1 MYESFASL
9 MADEKKTGLPIW
21 KLIQKEDCAE
31 NGTSEAQSWEDMKR
45 MFTAMQEEDRD
56 YSPER
61 FSNSG
66 LVGDEAGRMH
76 TYREKG
82 NTISGPFMSLV
93 MERALKVADSNACMR
108 RIVASPTAGSCG
120 VVPAVFLTIQEDR
133 HFTDEQMIQALYVA
147 GGIGGI
153 IASRATLAGA
163 EGGCQAEV
171 GAASA
176 MAAGALVCLLG
187 GGGEAAANAAALAL
201 KNLLGLACD
210 PVAGLVEVPCV
221 KRNVVGAVNAVSAAE
236 MTMAGIASRIPPDE
250 VIDAM
255 RSIGKRM
262 DAGIR
267 ETGTG
272 GLAGTPTAQMIRKRI
287 AGNRPDAKDG
297 QA

>member
-9 MADEKKTGLPIW
+9 AADENKTNLPLW

-31 NGTSEAQSWEDMKR
+31 NGTDEEQCWEEMAGMYAAMK
-45 MFTAMQEEDRD
+45 EEDQD
-56 YSPER
+56 YSPKR

-76 TYREKG
+76 EYRKNG

-93 MERALKVADSNACMR
+93 MERALKIADSNACMK

-120 VVPAVFLTIQEDR
+120 VVPSVLLTIQEDR
-133 HFTDEQMIQALYVA
+133 KFTDEQMIQSLFVA

-153 IASRATLAGA
+153 IAARATLAGA
-163 EGGCQAEV
+163 EGGCQAEI

-176 MAAGALVCLLG
+176 MAAGALVSLFG
-187 GGGEAAANAAALAL
+187 GRCESVANAAALAL

-221 KRNVVGAVNAVSAAE
+221 KRNVIGAVNAIAAAE

-250 VIDAM
+250 VVDAM
-255 RSIGKRM
+255 RSIGRHM

-272 GLAGTPTAQMIRKRI
+272 GLAAAPTAQKIKKRI
-287 AGNRPDAKDG
+287 AGSRPHPAG
-297 QA
+297 NAQ

>member
-1 MYESFASL
+1 MYDSFARL
-9 MADEKKTGLPIW
+9 CADEREKNRPLW
-21 KLIQKEDCAE
+21 ELIRSEDCAE
-31 NGTSEAQSWEDMKR
+31 NGQSLSDSWQEMERMYAAMK
-45 MFTAMQEEDRD
+45 EEDRD
-56 YSPER
+56 YNPGR
-61 FSNSG
+61 LSNSG

-76 TYREKG
+76 AYRTAG
-82 NTISGPFMSLV
+82 STISGPFMSLV
-93 MERALKVADSNACMR
+93 MERALKIADSNACMR

-120 VVPAVFLTIQEDR
+120 VVPAVLLSIQEARDIPDR
-133 HFTDEQMIQALYVA
+133 KIVQALYVA

-176 MAAGALVCLLG
+176 MAAGALVSLMG
-187 GGGEAAANAAALAL
+187 GRAQQTANAAALAL

-221 KRNVVGAVNAVSAAE
+221 KRNVIGAVNAISAAD

-255 RSIGKRM
+255 RTIGKRM
-262 DAGIR
+262 DPGIR

-272 GLAGTPTAQMIRKRI
+272 GLAGTPTAVRIREQII
-287 AGNRPDAKDG
+287 AAK
-297 QA
+297 QEK

>member
-1 MYESFASL
+1 MYDSFARL
-9 MADEKKTGLPIW
+9 CADEKKQNLALW
-21 KLIQKEDCAE
+21 ELIRAEDCAE
-31 NGTSEAQSWEDMKR
+31 NGEEPSDSWLEMKH
-45 MFTAMQEEDRD
+45 MYDAMKEEDRD
-56 YSPER
+56 YDPR
-61 FSNSG
+61 RLSNSG

-76 TYREKG
+76 TYRMAGE
-82 NTISGPFMSLV
+82 TICGPFMSLV
-93 MERALKVADSNACMR
+93 MERALKIADSNACMR

-120 VVPAVFLTIQEDR
+120 VVPAVLLSIQDAR
-133 HFTDEQMIQALYVA
+133 HIPDERMIQALYVA

-176 MAAGALVCLLG
+176 MAAGALVSLLG
-187 GGGEAAANAAALAL
+187 GSAQQTANAAALAL

-221 KRNVVGAVNAVSAAE
+221 KRNVVGAVDAISAAD

-255 RSIGKRM
+255 RTIGKRM
-262 DAGIR
+262 DPGIR

-272 GLAGTPTAQMIRKRI
+272 GLAGTPTAVRIREQIR
-287 AGNRPDAKDG
+287 AAK
-297 QA
+297 QEK